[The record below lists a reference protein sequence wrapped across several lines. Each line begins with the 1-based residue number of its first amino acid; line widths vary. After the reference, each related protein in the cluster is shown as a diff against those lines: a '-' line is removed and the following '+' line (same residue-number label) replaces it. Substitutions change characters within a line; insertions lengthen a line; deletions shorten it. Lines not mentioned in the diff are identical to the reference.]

1 MVFLIV
7 VGGLAFYLA
16 INLGANDV
24 ANAMGTS
31 VGSGA
36 LKLRQALIVAG
47 ILEFLGAVLFGGGVT
62 GTLTGGIITLDAFAE
77 QLQTLQLGMVSVLLT
92 CSLWLQIATTRGWP
106 VASSHA
112 VVGAIAGFSWSA
124 GQAGAISWSN
134 LMLIASTWLLTPI
147 LSGGLAALLY
157 AAARHWILQHPTPL
171 LPFREWI
178 PWLSALQL
186 GVLGTI
192 VLPTLCQPIQAMLMN
207 QWGRQIPI
215 QSLVIGSAAIAAVCL
230 SCFLW
235 QRLES
240 GGFQS
245 VETLLTHFQIL
256 SACLVAFAHG
266 SNDVGNAVAPVVAIV
281 AIQATGALPD
291 PQTSAPLWILV
302 LGGCG
307 IVWGLMVWG
316 GRVMTTVGEGIINL
330 QPSSGFCAEMAAATT
345 ILLASRLGLPVS
357 TTHALVGALVGI
369 GLLQGANSL
378 KFNTVKEIALAW
390 GLTLPVAIALSSS
403 IFKLLTLANS

>member
-16 INLGANDV
+16 SNLGANDV

-47 ILEFLGAVLFGGGVT
+47 ILEFLGAVLFGSEVT
-62 GTLTGGIITLDAFAE
+62 GTLTGGIIESDAFA
-77 QLQTLQLGMVSVLLT
+77 QQPQTLQLGMVSVLLT
-92 CSLWLQIATTRGWP
+92 CGLWLQIATTRGWP

-112 VVGAIAGFSWSA
+112 VVGAIAGFTWSA
-124 GQAGAISWSN
+124 GQAGAIAWSN
-134 LMLIASTWLLTPI
+134 LMLIASTWLITPI
-147 LSGGLAALLY
+147 LSGGVAALLY
-157 AAARHWILQHPTPL
+157 VLVRHWILQHPTPL
-171 LPFREWI
+171 LQFREWI
-178 PWLSALQL
+178 PWLSAIQL
-186 GVLGTI
+186 SVLGTI
-192 VLPTLCQPIQAMLMN
+192 VLPTLCQPLQAMLLN
-207 QWGRQIPI
+207 QWGWQVQL

-230 SCFLW
+230 SSFLW
-235 QRLES
+235 QQLES
-240 GGFQS
+240 GSQPI
-245 VETLLTHFQIL
+245 EALLANFQIL

-266 SNDVGNAVAPVVAIV
+266 SNDVGNAVAPVVAIA
-281 AIQATGALPD
+281 AIQATGALPN
-291 PQTSAPLWILV
+291 PQTATPLWILV

-307 IVWGLMVWG
+307 IVWGLVVWG
-316 GRVMTTVGEGIINL
+316 GKVMATVGEGIINL

-378 KFNTVKEIALAW
+378 KFSTVKEIALAW
-390 GLTLPVAIALSSS
+390 SLTLPVAIALSSS